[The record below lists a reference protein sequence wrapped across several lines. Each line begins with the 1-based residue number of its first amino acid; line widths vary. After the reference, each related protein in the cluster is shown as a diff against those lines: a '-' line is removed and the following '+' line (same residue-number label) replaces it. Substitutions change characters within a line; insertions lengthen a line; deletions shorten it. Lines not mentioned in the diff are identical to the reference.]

1 MVPERERKERM
12 KKQYVAP
19 IAEKVDFDY
28 EENVTASG
36 AREEIPQVVPASTL
50 TPATP
55 TSSGCSF
62 SLIDWILYMIK
73 YGLWH

>member
-36 AREEIPQVVPASTL
+36 AREEIPQVVPASTI
-50 TPATP
+50 TPAAQTTP
-55 TSSGCSF
+55 GCSCTW
-62 SLIDWILYMIK
+62 LDWLVYW
-73 YGLWH
+73 LNPFHWR

>member
-1 MVPERERKERM
+1 M

-50 TPATP
+50 TPATQTTP
-55 TSSGCSF
+55 SCSC
-62 SLIDWILYMIK
+62 SWLDWVLYMLMH
-73 YGLWH
+73 GLWH

>member
-55 TSSGCSF
+55 TSSGCPCGIIE
-62 SLIDWILYMIK
+62 LILYWLNPFH
-73 YGLWH
+73 GR

>member
-1 MVPERERKERM
+1 M

-36 AREEIPQVVPASTL
+36 AREEIPQVVPASTI

-55 TSSGCSF
+55 TSSGCPCSWLDWLVY
-62 SLIDWILYMIK
+62 LIMHGIR
-73 YGLWH
+73 H

>member
-1 MVPERERKERM
+1 M

-36 AREEIPQVVPASTL
+36 AREEIPQVVPASTI

-55 TSSGCSF
+55 TSSGCPCGIIE
-62 SLIDWILYMIK
+62 LILYW
-73 YGLWH
+73 LNPFHWR